1 MAKLR
6 TKYSDVQI
14 ARILDAG
21 KSPRYRR
28 IETYQKYWDGTVYEG
43 RPGFLDQSVDVP
55 LLERAPCVVY
65 PIVRAATQAISS
77 MTLGHGKFPEI
88 LSLSSEDDTS
98 FDVRFGLSTEESVI
112 FDAGVK
118 KISEQARLPAV
129 CQQLV
134 ETALNSGSCVPIV
147 SLNNGRI
154 RVAQLDP
161 KVCTPTFDPKN
172 NERVLSVEVS
182 YRYVEDYFDKQDQKW
197 AKRVMQFRRV
207 IDTKTD
213 ITFIPKE
220 IENEKDHP
228 VPGTPDPDKT
238 FTHGFGFCPVI
249 WYAHRATIS
258 DTQGFDGRPI
268 HWGLASQLDALH
280 FAYSQRH
287 RAALYCGDPQYWE
300 TGVDPDDKP
309 QNMGRTAVA
318 PQPTSDNPQGK
329 PMRDGWAFGTGGG
342 RSRPARK
349 KGPGAVWQ
357 YSSPDTKV
365 GMMTL
370 PGDALKAID
379 THAADLRIKICEA
392 LGITFVDPS
401 QLKGAGDISGKTLA
415 FIFALQVATCNALR
429 EDFGRKC
436 LLPLL
441 NLIYQVILSP
451 AAADG
456 ALYLAGVKDLVKI
469 FEKFRAPVGQEPGT
483 GTEGAGLVT
492 TTTSW
497 FEPAQQLVWGQ
508 YFEPSDVDEATQGA
522 VAQLA
527 HEAGLITLTTAV
539 EHIRGIFAIS
549 NVDQYVLKLQ
559 EENAAKAALEI
570 KQAGDMA
577 SVTGKLEGGGTA
589 GGKKKS
595 KKGGG
600 REAAAMMEPATNNPV
615 PKRTSPE
622 TRAWRKPSKKD

>member
-1 MAKLR
+1 MKKL
-6 TKYSDVQI
+6 YNDQEI
-14 ARILDAG
+14 AAILDVG
-21 KSPRYRR
+21 KSPRFRR
-28 IETYQKYWDGTVYEG
+28 IETYQRYWDGTIYEG
-43 RPGFLDQSVDVP
+43 RPGFLDQSIDIP
-55 LLERAPCVVY
+55 LLERAPCIVY
-65 PIVRAATQAISS
+65 PIVRAATQAIVS

-98 FDVRFGLSTEESVI
+98 FDIRFGLSIKESVI

-129 CQQLV
+129 CQQLT
-134 ETALNSGSCVPIV
+134 ETALHSGTCVPVV

-154 RVAQLDP
+154 KVSQLDP
-161 KVCTPTFDPKN
+161 KICTPTFDPKN
-172 NERVLSVEVS
+172 ADRLLSIEVS
-182 YRYVEDYFDKQDQKW
+182 YRYVEEYFHKEAQKW
-197 AKRVMQFRRV
+197 AKKVMQFRRV
-207 IDTKTD
+207 IDSKADT
-213 ITFIPKE
+213 TFLPCE
-220 IENEKDHP
+220 VKDDKDFP
-228 VPGTPDPDKT
+228 VPSVPDKDKT
-238 FTHGFGFCPVI
+238 FEHNFGFCPAI
-249 WYAHRATIS
+249 WYAHRATFS
-258 DTQGFDGRPI
+258 DSQDFDGRPI

-287 RAALYCGDPQYWE
+287 RAAMYCGDPQFWE
-300 TGVDPDDKP
+300 TGIDPDQKP

-318 PQPTSDNPQGK
+318 PQPTSMNPQGLAK
-329 PMRDGWAFGTGGG
+329 NDGWAFGTGGG
-342 RSRPARK
+342 SKPARK

-357 YSSPDTKV
+357 YESPDAKV

-370 PGDALKAID
+370 PGDALKGID
-379 THAADLRIKICEA
+379 MHAADLRIKICEA

-451 AAADG
+451 AASGG
-456 ALYLAGVKDLVKI
+456 ALYLAGVKDLVSI
-469 FEKFRAPVGQEPGT
+469 FEKFRAPVGSDPG
-483 GTEGAGLVT
+483 AL
-492 TTTSW
+492 TSW
-497 FEPAQQLVWGQ
+497 FEPAQQLIWGA
-508 YFEPSDVDEATQGA
+508 YFEASDVDEATQGA

-549 NVDQYVLKLQ
+549 NVDQYVKKLE
-559 EENAAKAALEI
+559 EENAKKAALAIE
-570 KQAGDMA
+570 QAGLLADA
-577 SVTGKLEGGGTA
+577 TAQPEAGAGGGKP
-589 GGKKKS
+589 GKKK
-595 KKGGG
+595 KGG
-600 REAAAMMEPATNNPV
+600 REAAAMMEPASNNPV
-615 PKRTSPE
+615 PKRASPE

>member
-1 MAKLR
+1 MKKVYSDAEIAKLLA
-6 TKYSDVQI
+6 V
-14 ARILDAG
+14 G
-21 KSPRYRR
+21 KSPRFCR
-28 IETYQKYWDGTVYEG
+28 IEAYQKYWDGTIYEG
-43 RPGFLDQSVDVP
+43 RPGFLDQSIDVP

-65 PIVRAATQAISS
+65 PVVRAATQSIVS

-98 FDVRFGLSTEESVI
+98 FDTRFGLSTEESVV

-118 KISEQARLPAV
+118 KISDQARLPAV

-154 RVAQLDP
+154 KVAQLDP

-172 NERVLSVEVS
+172 PDRVISIEVS
-182 YRYVEDYFDKQDQKW
+182 YRYIDEYFSKELRKW
-197 AKRVMQFRRV
+197 TKRVMQFRRV
-207 IDTKTD
+207 IDSVSDTTY
-213 ITFIPKE
+213 IPVE
-220 IENEKDHP
+220 IENEEDFP
-228 VPGTPDPDKT
+228 VPGMPDKDKD
-238 FTHGFGFCPVI
+238 FKHEFGFCPVL
-249 WYAHRATIS
+249 WYAHRAVVS

-287 RAALYCGDPQYWE
+287 RAAMYCGDPQYWE
-300 TGVDPDDKP
+300 TGIDPDEKQ

-318 PQPTSDNPQGK
+318 PQPTSSNPQGLAK
-329 PMRDGWAFGTGGG
+329 ANGWALGTGGG
-342 RSRPARK
+342 GGRPARK

-357 YSSPDTKV
+357 YASADAKV
-365 GMMTL
+365 GMLTL

-379 THAADLRIKICEA
+379 MHAADLRVKICEA

-401 QLKGAGDISGKTLA
+401 QLKGAGDISGKTLS

-451 AAADG
+451 AADNG
-456 ALYLAGVKDLVKI
+456 ALYLAGVKDLVDI
-469 FEKFRAPVGQEPGT
+469 FKKFQAPVGDDPGP
-483 GTEGAGLVT
+483 A
-492 TTTSW
+492 TSW
-497 FEPAQQLVWGQ
+497 FEPAQQLIWGA
-508 YFEPSDVDEATQGA
+508 YFEPSDVDEATQGG
-522 VAQLA
+522 VAQNA
-527 HEAGLITLTTAV
+527 YEAGLITLTTAV

-549 NVDQYVLKLQ
+549 NVDQYVEKLQ
-559 EENAAKAALEI
+559 EENAAKAALEVQ
-570 KQAGDMA
+570 QAGA
-577 SVTGKLEGGGTA
+577 TAAVTGKLDKPGAPGAKKSGTV
-589 GGKKKS
+589 GGKAGKNNK
-595 KKGGG
+595 
-600 REAAAMMEPATNNPV
+600 EPSAQAESASANPV
-615 PKRTSPE
+615 PKRVSPE
-622 TRAWRKPSKKD
+622 TKNWRGKKTQ

>member
-1 MAKLR
+1 MRKI
-6 TKYSDVQI
+6 YSDVEV
-14 ARILDAG
+14 AKILLAG
-21 KSPRYRR
+21 KSPRFQR
-28 IETYQKYWDGTVYEG
+28 IETYQKYWDGTIYEG
-43 RPGFLDQSVDVP
+43 RIGFLDQSVDTP

-65 PIVRAATQAISS
+65 PVVRAATQSIVS

-98 FDVRFGLSTEESVI
+98 FDTRFGLSIEESVV

-118 KISEQARLPAV
+118 KIIEQARLPAV

-134 ETALNSGSCVPIV
+134 ETALHSGTCVPLV
-147 SLNNGRI
+147 SLSNGRI
-154 RVAQLDP
+154 KVSQLDP
-161 KVCTPTFDPKN
+161 KTCTPTFDPKN
-172 NERVLSVEVS
+172 PDRLLCIEVS
-182 YRYVEDYFDKQDQKW
+182 YRFVEEYFEKSIQKW
-197 AKRVMQFRRV
+197 TKRVMQFRRV
-207 IDTKTD
+207 ITTTTDT
-213 ITFIPKE
+213 TFIPRE
-220 IENEKDHP
+220 VEDEKQFP
-228 VPGTPDPDKT
+228 VPSMPDKDKT
-238 FTHGFGFCPVI
+238 YAHNFGFCPVI
-249 WYAHRATIS
+249 WYAHKATLS
-258 DTQGFDGRPI
+258 DTQGFDGKPI

-300 TGVDPDDKP
+300 TGVDPDQDK
-309 QNMGRTAVA
+309 QAMGRTAIA
-318 PQPTSDNPQGK
+318 PQPTSNNPQGK
-329 PMRDGWAFGTGGG
+329 SMTDGWALGFNKQGGN
-342 RSRPARK
+342 SRPARK

-357 YSSPDTKV
+357 YSSPDAKV

-379 THAADLRIKICEA
+379 LHAADLRIKICEA

-451 AAADG
+451 AAAGG
-456 ALYLAGVKDLVKI
+456 ALYLAGVEDLVNI
-469 FEKFRAPVGQEPGT
+469 FKKFQAPVGDE
-483 GTEGAGLVT
+483 AGPA
-492 TTTSW
+492 TSW
-497 FEPAQQLVWGQ
+497 FEPAQQLIWGA

-522 VAQLA
+522 VAQA
-527 HEAGLITLTTAV
+527 AYEGGLITLATAV

-549 NVDQYVLKLQ
+549 NVDQYVEKLK
-559 EENAAKAALEI
+559 EENAEKAALEVQ
-570 KQAGDMA
+570 QAGETA
-577 SVTGKLEGGGTA
+577 KVTGKLDGKAGP

-595 KKGGG
+595 K
-600 REAAAMMEPATNNPV
+600 ANEPSALAESASSNPV
-615 PKRTSPE
+615 PKRRSPE
-622 TRAWRKPSKKD
+622 TQNWRGKKTAT

>member
-1 MAKLR
+1 VKKLYTEAEIAK
-6 TKYSDVQI
+6 
-14 ARILDAG
+14 ILQAG
-21 KSPRYRR
+21 KSPRYAR
-28 IETYQKYWDGTVYEG
+28 IEAYQRHWDGTIYEG
-43 RPGFLDQSVDVP
+43 RPGFLDLSVDVP

-65 PIVRAATQAISS
+65 PIVRAATQAIVS

-98 FDVRFGLSTEESVI
+98 FDTRFGLSTEESVV

-134 ETALNSGSCVPIV
+134 ETALHSGSCVPIV

-154 RVAQLDP
+154 KVSQLDP
-161 KVCTPTFDPKN
+161 KTCTPTFDPKN
-172 NERVLSVEVS
+172 ADRLLSLEVS
-182 YRYVEDYFDKQDQKW
+182 YRYVDEYFNKEAQKW
-197 AKRVMQFRRV
+197 SKRVMQYRRV
-207 IDTKTD
+207 IDAESDTTY
-213 ITFIPKE
+213 IPRE
-220 IENEKDHP
+220 VEDEKQFP
-228 VPGTPDPDKT
+228 VPGMPDKDKT
-238 FTHGFGFCPVI
+238 YAHGFGFCPAL
-249 WYAHRATIS
+249 WYAHKAVLS
-258 DTQGFDGRPI
+258 DSQGFDGRPI
-268 HWGLASQLDALH
+268 HWGLAGQLDALH

-287 RAALYCGDPQYWE
+287 RAAMYAGDPQFWE

-309 QNMGRTAVA
+309 QNMGRTAIA
-318 PQPTSDNPQGK
+318 PQPTANNPQGK
-329 PMRDGWAFGTGGG
+329 SMQDGWALGFGGAG
-342 RSRPARK
+342 RTRPARK

-357 YSSPDTKV
+357 YASPDAKV

-441 NLIYQVILSP
+441 NLIYQVVLSP
-451 AAADG
+451 AAANG
-456 ALYLAGVKDLVKI
+456 ALYLAGVKDLVAI
-469 FEKFRAPVGQEPGT
+469 FEKFKAPVGSDPG
-483 GTEGAGLVT
+483 AV
-492 TTTSW
+492 TSW
-497 FEPAQQLVWGQ
+497 FEPAQQLIWGA

-527 HEAGLITLTTAV
+527 YEAGLITLTTAV
-539 EHIRGIFAIS
+539 QHIRGIFAIS
-549 NVDQYVLKLQ
+549 NVDQYVQKLI
-559 EENAAKAALEI
+559 EENAEKAALALE
-570 KQAGDMA
+570 QAAQMA
-577 SVTGKLEGGGTA
+577 QATAKPEGGA
-589 GGKKKS
+589 GGAAPGSKKKS
-595 KKGGG
+595 SGKKGG
-600 REAAAMMEPATNNPV
+600 REASAMMESASSNPV
-615 PKRTSPE
+615 PKRVSPE
-622 TRAWRKPSKKD
+622 TRAWRKPSKTQ